1 MGIVGGWGCLAHSVF
16 GGVLMHFELL
26 GFALIYC
33 HLPVSIRIKLLS
45 GVSMALQQ
53 NSAFLS

>member
-1 MGIVGGWGCLAHSVF
+1 MVGGWGCLAHGVF

-33 HLPVSIRIKLLS
+33 HVPVSVRIKLLS

-53 NSAFLS
+53 NGTFLS